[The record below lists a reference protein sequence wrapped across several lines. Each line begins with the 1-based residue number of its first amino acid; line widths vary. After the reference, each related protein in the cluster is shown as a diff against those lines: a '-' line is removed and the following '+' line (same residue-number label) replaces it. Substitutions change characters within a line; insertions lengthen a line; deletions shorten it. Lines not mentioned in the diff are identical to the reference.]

1 MTLSLVEINF
11 FMPENTEVSFY
22 TSEEKQLSNF
32 NMAVFSKF
40 FGDVIRETIR

>member
-22 TSEEKQLSNF
+22 TLEEKQLSYF
-32 NMAVFSKF
+32 QYGCF
-40 FGDVIRETIR
+40 FQNSLVMS